1 MDFYTYPHIESERRP
16 FADKALHGHGPELLT
31 PPPDRLRPY
40 AGIEEHEISIV
51 GFLDIL
57 SEHRE
62 LFLGIFLSVIVLGGA
77 YIFGAPKKYASTM
90 ELLVTNSRSTPA
102 ISPGK
107 TEGTGAVQEVTEEQL
122 NSEAEVLKSTD
133 VLDNVIDPGWTLDK
147 KPRTSDELARHE
159 KAVNSLRK
167 ALKVTP
173 VRKSYLLSVDLTTTD
188 PHRST
193 QLLSELLTSF
203 LNEKRRL
210 IQPAGLRQMFA
221 QQADQ
226 YRQQWQEAQ
235 RQLSEFQ
242 QEQGFVSINDQEELL
257 QKEILSVSTDLQTAD
272 AELAF
277 TRDKVHGDMAQINST
292 PQRLLTRKTE
302 IPDTGSVDQLHKQLN
317 DLEQRRTELLT
328 KYRSDDRL
336 VQQVESE
343 IHQAQS
349 ALDKTLEYR
358 ANETSTDINPTWQ
371 MAQQDLSENNAKVS
385 ALSGRRKALQSEL
398 DDLNGKLKAI
408 EEKAGTFNA
417 LQHRVAELD
426 QNYQLYLQ
434 KRDEAQ
440 MAEVMN
446 EHQVLNVAVA
456 QNPTFSAMPVS
467 PRPLRDGVLTVA
479 TGFLLASFAVFVYH
493 NSRRSQGAVVE
504 LGTLPRYPLLVD
516 APSHMQEAMIET
528 RAMRSNVASQS

>member
-1 MDFYTYPHIESERRP
+1 MDFYTYPHTESERRP
-16 FADKALHGHGPELLT
+16 FTEKALHGHGPELLN

-40 AGIEEHEISIV
+40 AGIEEHEISV
-51 GFLDIL
+51 AGFLDIL
-57 SEHRE
+57 GEHRE

-90 ELLVTNSRSTPA
+90 ELLVTNARSTPA

-133 VLDNVIDPGWTLDK
+133 VLDGVVDPDWSTNQ
-147 KPRTSDELARHE
+147 KPKSADELARHE
-159 KAVNSLRK
+159 KAVNTLRK
-167 ALKVTP
+167 ALQVTP
-173 VRKSYLLSVDLTTTD
+173 VRKSYLLSVQLTTTD
-188 PHRST
+188 PYRST
-193 QLLSELLTSF
+193 QLLSKLLTSF
-203 LNEKRRL
+203 LDEKRRL

-226 YRQQWQEAQ
+226 YKQQWQEAQ
-235 RQLSEFQ
+235 QQLSDFQ
-242 QEQGFVSINDQEELL
+242 REHGLVSVSDQEELL
-257 QKEILSVSTDLQTAD
+257 QKEILSVTTDLQTAD

-277 TRDKVHGDMAQINST
+277 TRDKVHGDMTQIGST

-343 IHQAQS
+343 IRQAQS
-349 ALDKTLEYR
+349 ALERTLEYR

-371 MAQQDLSENNAKVS
+371 AAQQDLSENSAKVG
-385 ALSGRRKALQSEL
+385 ALSGRRKALQAEL
-398 DDLNGKLKAI
+398 DDLNQKLKAI
-408 EEKAGTFNA
+408 EDKAGAYNA

-456 QNPTFSAMPVS
+456 QNPTFSGIPVS

-479 TGFLLASFAVFVYH
+479 TGFLLASFAVFLFH
-493 NSRRSQGAVVE
+493 NSRRPTGTVVE
-504 LGTLPRYPLLVD
+504 LGTVPRYPMLVD
-516 APSHMQEAMIET
+516 APPHMHEAMIET
-528 RAMRSNVASQS
+528 SAMRSNVASQ